1 MNKTKKKTGR
11 TPKLNPKTHCIM
23 VRFDDEEYN
32 QFLALYGKSGV
43 RAKAVFLKTHFFGQP
58 FKVVNVDKSLVDYC
72 TKLSDFHAQFRNIGT
87 NYNQVVKELR
97 VHLTLSNV
105 GYTRQIKRA
114 CLPSFARHFSERKTI
129 ALLYKL
135 ERYTIQ
141 LADVSHEI
149 VELSRKLEER

>member
-87 NYNQVVKELR
+87 NYNQVVKELH
-97 VHLTLSNV
+97 V
-105 GYTRQIKRA
+105 
-114 CLPSFARHFSERKTI
+114 HFSERKAI

-135 ERYTIQ
+135 EKYTIM
-141 LADVSHEI
+141 LVNLSREI
-149 VELSRKLEER
+149 VELSKKIEERWLQK